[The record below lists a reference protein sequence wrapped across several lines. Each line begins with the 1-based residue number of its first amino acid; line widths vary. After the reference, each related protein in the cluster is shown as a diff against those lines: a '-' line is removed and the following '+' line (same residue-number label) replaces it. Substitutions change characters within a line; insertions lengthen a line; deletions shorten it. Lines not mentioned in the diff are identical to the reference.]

1 MKRQNALQFL
11 LKNIAISHLEHS
23 YGEGVAGR
31 VVGETH
37 LMMARIMMMI
47 MVVAVMVIEMMMTL
61 TMMMTKS
68 SPSFSLIGGWS
79 VRQNCGFVA
88 KST

>member
-37 LMMARIMMMI
+37 LMMAMI
-47 MVVAVMVIEMMMTL
+47 NDDDY
-61 TMMMTKS
+61 
-68 SPSFSLIGGWS
+68 GGGG
-79 VRQNCGFVA
+79 NGD
-88 KST
+88 